1 MSTADRII
9 NHASTA
15 AEAYAKRVGLTE
27 AAPRLQYQI
36 GLLNREIVVLCEE
49 LAWAK
54 RELRMASELV
64 APDDAPPNTGDFE
77 SLCRATAQAA
87 RVAA

>member
-36 GLLNREIVVLCEE
+36 GLLNREIVTLASE

-54 RELRMASELV
+54 RELRMARPAEDPE
-64 APDDAPPNTGDFE
+64 PDASDFE
-77 SLCRATAQAA
+77 ALCRATVKAA
-87 RVAA
+87 EVRV

>member
-9 NHASTA
+9 NYAQTA
-15 AEAYAKRVGLTE
+15 ADEYGKRLGLDS
-27 AAPRLQYQI
+27 AARLQYQI
-36 GLLNREIVVLCEE
+36 GLLQKDIVTVCAE

-54 RELRMASELV
+54 RELRMARPAEDPT
-64 APDDAPPNTGDFE
+64 PDASDFE
-77 SLCRATAQAA
+77 SMCRATAQAA

>member
-9 NHASTA
+9 NHAQTA
-15 AEAYAKRVGLTE
+15 ADAYGKRLGLTD
-27 AAPRLQYQI
+27 AARLQYQI
-36 GLLNREIVVLCEE
+36 GLLQKDIVTVCTE

-54 RELRMASELV
+54 RELRMARQAEDPT
-64 APDDAPPNTGDFE
+64 PDASDFE

>member
-9 NHASTA
+9 NHAQTA
-15 AEAYAKRVGLTE
+15 ADAYGKRLGLTD

-36 GLLNREIVVLCEE
+36 GLLNREIIALTSE

-54 RELRMASELV
+54 RELRMARQAEDPT
-64 APDDAPPNTGDFE
+64 PDASDFE
-77 SLCRATAQAA
+77 SMCRATAQAA
-87 RVAA
+87 RVSA

>member
-1 MSTADRII
+1 MSLSDRII

-15 AEAYAKRVGLTE
+15 ADAYAKRVGLTD

-36 GLLNREIVVLCEE
+36 GLLNGEIKTLAAE

-54 RELRMASELV
+54 RELRMARPAEDPE
-64 APDDAPPNTGDFE
+64 PDASDFE

>member
-1 MSTADRII
+1 VSLSDRII
-9 NHASTA
+9 NHAQTA

-27 AAPRLQYQI
+27 EASRLQYQI

-54 RELRMASELV
+54 RELRMARPAEDPT
-64 APDDAPPNTGDFE
+64 PDASDFE
-77 SLCRATAQAA
+77 SMCRATAQAA
-87 RVAA
+87 RVSA

>member
-1 MSTADRII
+1 MSLSDRII

-27 AAPRLQYQI
+27 AAPRMAYQI
-36 GLLNREIVVLCEE
+36 GLLNREIIALASE

-54 RELRMASELV
+54 RELRMARPTEDPT
-64 APDDAPPNTGDFE
+64 PDASDFE
-77 SLCRATAQAA
+77 SMCRATAQAA
-87 RVAA
+87 RVSA

>member
-1 MSTADRII
+1 MSLSDRII

-15 AEAYAKRVGLTE
+15 AEAYAKRAGLTE
-27 AAPRLQYQI
+27 SAPRLQYQI
-36 GLLNREIVVLCEE
+36 GLLNGEIRSLAAE

-54 RELRMASELV
+54 RELRLARLEQDPTPDAS
-64 APDDAPPNTGDFE
+64 DFE

-87 RVAA
+87 RVSA